1 MEEQASKREEERE
14 REGGEETQFS
24 FDAVSIPASN
34 QSIPF
39 SAERPLGIDFRLA
52 ARSADN

>member
-1 MEEQASKREEERE
+1 MEEQERKREK
-14 REGGEETQFS
+14 ETRFS

-39 SAERPLGIDFRLA
+39 SAERPLRIDFRLA

>member
-1 MEEQASKREEERE
+1 MEEQERKRER
-14 REGGEETQFS
+14 RKETRFS

-39 SAERPLGIDFRLA
+39 SAERPLRIDFRLA